1 MLTGIADSVKKGPK
15 RLFST
20 PFYMFFGIFE
30 DFSKVKIQKQ
40 NEIREHHF
48 SHIGPKGA
56 NKKNYVPC
64 SDKWHYDKTDW
75 HTIVVLFAEIIL
87 ISSVKYAIV
96 KKRRWLQS

>member
-1 MLTGIADSVKKGPK
+1 
-15 RLFST
+15 
-20 PFYMFFGIFE
+20 MFFSIFE
-30 DFSKVKIQKQ
+30 TSSEVKIQKR

-96 KKRRWLQS
+96 KKRRWL